1 MEAKRTEIKQDDSK
15 ITIFDLDN
23 DNEIMFKLEDIDN
36 RKMTF
41 WLRKENLIDL
51 KKHIDY
57 IYDYSK

>member
-1 MEAKRTEIKQDDSK
+1 MEAKRIEIKQDDSK
-15 ITIFDLDN
+15 ITIFDLDK
-23 DNEIMFKLEDIDN
+23 DDEIMFKLEDMDN

-41 WLRKENLIDL
+41 WLRKENLIEL

>member
-1 MEAKRTEIKQDDSK
+1 MEAKITEIKQDDSK

-23 DNEIMFKLEDIDN
+23 DDEIMFKLEDIDN

-41 WLRKENLIDL
+41 WLRKENLINL

>member
-1 MEAKRTEIKQDDSK
+1 MEAKKTEIKQDDSK

-23 DNEIMFKLEDIDN
+23 DDEIMFKLEDIDN

>member
-1 MEAKRTEIKQDDSK
+1 MEAKRTEIKQEDSK

>member
-23 DNEIMFKLEDIDN
+23 DDEIMFKLEDIDN